1 MLLLV
6 IVFAQAALFICSML
20 SPRLGLSFFGSNSL
34 LCVLGIW
41 MLETRNVRPAVL
53 YLAILTFTIAN
64 DCICISLFGVSLYDD
79 GFAGSV
85 SLVSS
90 LLALFV
96 KPLMAIVLY
105 HELENRGGTLSFK
118 GFRNAMRGYYTSA
131 FAQSPQSPSG

>member
-64 DCICISLFGVSLYDD
+64 DCICISLFGVSLCKNAKHN
-79 GFAGSV
+79 FSLASV
-85 SLVSS
+85 TLPQTPN
-90 LLALFV
+90 LASRL
-96 KPLMAIVLY
+96 
-105 HELENRGGTLSFK
+105 
-118 GFRNAMRGYYTSA
+118 
-131 FAQSPQSPSG
+131 